1 MNYNNLVNNLIKQG
15 EFEKEL
21 TPQYLSEAAKEP
33 ICLIKGALIDGKECT
48 PITSYIVNSQDNL
61 IAENLSTTY
70 RYKISVINLDNNSN
84 LSYDTYI
91 DNNGDLYIRLTDYN
105 FRNEAN
111 VFIDAYII
119 PDK

>member
-33 ICLIKGALIDGKECT
+33 ICLIKGMLVDGGEYT

-61 IAENLSTTY
+61 IAENLSSTY
-70 RYKISVINLDNNSN
+70 RVRVINLDNNST
-84 LSYDTYI
+84 LSYYAYI
-91 DNNGDLYIRLTDYN
+91 DDGGNLYIRLTSYN
-105 FRNEAN
+105 SSNEAN
-111 VFIDAYII
+111 IFIDAYNNAE
-119 PDK
+119 